1 MRIRQVDLLTVQED
15 GRSGSKDPDVL
26 DRACELV
33 RVLFTQDDDFLTEVA
48 RRQRAWQPFTGV
60 LYAHPRTNIGECV
73 EDLELI
79 AKTMEPEELTGEILY
94 LPL

>member
-1 MRIRQVDLLTVQED
+1 MRIRQVDVLTVQED
-15 GRSGSKDPDVL
+15 GKSGSKDLDVL
-26 DRACELV
+26 DRACKLG

-48 RRQRAWQPFTGV
+48 RRQRAWLSFTGV

-79 AKTMEPEELTGEILY
+79 AKTMELEDLAGEILY

>member
-15 GRSGSKDPDVL
+15 GKSGSKDLDVL
-26 DRACELV
+26 DRACELG

-48 RRQRAWQPFTGV
+48 HRQRAWLPFTGV
-60 LYAHPRTNIGECV
+60 VYAHPRTDIGECV

-79 AKTMEPEELTGEILY
+79 AKTMEPEELAGELLY